1 MGSVI
6 PLFVFMPAAKSL
18 NPRTW
23 LATGVC
29 AVIGALGGG
38 TAGGAGGGLF
48 GTVAGIVI
56 AQAIIYQMGWM

>member
-6 PLFVFMPAAKSL
+6 PLFVFMPAAISL

-29 AVIGALGGG
+29 AVIGALGGVQL
-38 TAGGAGGGLF
+38 AAPAADFLE
-48 GTVAGIVI
+48 
-56 AQAIIYQMGWM
+56 QSPEL